1 MARLED
7 FDELGRDYFLSMPM
21 PEFDGTPWIE
31 PPPVTAAR
39 IALISTAGLQ
49 RRGDRPFSVDSA
61 DFRLIPGDTPAS
73 DLVMSHI
80 STNFDRT
87 GFQEDV
93 NVVLPLDRLRELAIM
108 QEVGSVA
115 SVHYFVHGRHASGED
130 AGHRPPSGWSA
141 EAGCGRYGPS
151 GACLTRLHARRGRA
165 QPLS

>member
-61 DFRLIPGDTPAS
+61 DFRLIPGDRPAS

-80 STNFDRT
+80 STAPGFRRT
-87 GFQEDV
+87 STSSYRSTGCV
-93 NVVLPLDRLRELAIM
+93 NWRVCKRSALSRRCIIRSWAPRIRRSCGPPPAIWL
-108 QEVGSVA
+108 V
-115 SVHYFVHGRHASGED
+115 
-130 AGHRPPSGWSA
+130 
-141 EAGCGRYGPS
+141 C
-151 GACLTRLHARRGRA
+151 
-165 QPLS
+165 

>member
-1 MARLED
+1 
-7 FDELGRDYFLSMPM
+7 
-21 PEFDGTPWIE
+21 
-31 PPPVTAAR
+31 VTAAR

-93 NVVLPLDRLRELAIM
+93 NVILPLDRLRELAIM

-115 SVHYFVHGRHASGED
+115 SVHYSFMGATHPAKMQATARHLAGLLKQD
-130 AGHRPPSGWSA
+130 AVDIALLVPV
-141 EAGCGRYGPS
+141 
-151 GACLTRLHARRGRA
+151 
-165 QPLS
+165 

>member
-31 PPPVTAAR
+31 PPPVTAGR

-73 DLVMSHI
+73 QLQLNCRRPV
-80 STNFDRT
+80 
-87 GFQEDV
+87 
-93 NVVLPLDRLRELAIM
+93 PL
-108 QEVGSVA
+108 
-115 SVHYFVHGRHASGED
+115 HGRFQLNGVIGMTLMYHA
-130 AGHRPPSGWSA
+130 
-141 EAGCGRYGPS
+141 
-151 GACLTRLHARRGRA
+151 LQTM
-165 QPLS
+165 